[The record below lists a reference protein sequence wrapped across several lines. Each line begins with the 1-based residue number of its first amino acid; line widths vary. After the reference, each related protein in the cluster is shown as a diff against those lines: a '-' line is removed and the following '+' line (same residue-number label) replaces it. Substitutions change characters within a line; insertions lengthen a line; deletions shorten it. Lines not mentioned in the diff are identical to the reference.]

1 MGLLTDKE
9 NGLLN
14 EASLAEAKKAKIL
27 TWTGAKLVS

>member
-14 EASLAEAKKAKIL
+14 EASLAEAKKAKIAL
-27 TWTGAKLVS
+27 IKKLR

>member
-14 EASLAEAKKAKIL
+14 EASLAEAKKAKRL
-27 TWTGAKLVS
+27 QEAKTEPA